1 MGKTN
6 SFKTYSDELYARA
19 EYSRYA
25 DDVKNVK
32 RGNKKRIS
40 KHTKYQPWEE
50 DSY

>member
-6 SFKTYSDELYARA
+6 SFKTYSDELYAR
-19 EYSRYA
+19 YA

-32 RGNKKRIS
+32 RGNKKRIA
-40 KHTKYQPWEE
+40 KHDKYQSWEE